1 MDDKKIYIKP
11 QIETIVF
18 ASDDVIVTSL
28 QNDGI
33 GGEVGT
39 DGDGELFGGN

>member
-18 ASDDVIVTSL
+18 ASNDVIVTSL

-33 GGEVGT
+33 GDEVGS
-39 DGDGELFGGN
+39 DGDGEPFGA